1 MRGTKPELRSIE
13 GGLSKAPAAPVTL
26 PESMQA
32 LWVETAADLAARGLL
47 HQSMLPVLESYLT
60 SVWMVHLCQKAIAEH
75 GVLVSAGQGQHKA
88 NPACG
93 IMSDHLGYIARAAD
107 NLGLSAVSRNR
118 PALKAHAQAVNDAD
132 DPLSE
137 FDV

>member
-1 MRGTKPELRSIE
+1 MRGRKPELRAID

-26 PESMQA
+26 PENMQP
-32 LWVETAADLAARGLL
+32 LWFETAADLAARGLL

-60 SVWMVHLCQKAIAEH
+60 SVWMVRLCQEAIAEH
-75 GVLVSAGQGQHKA
+75 GILVSAGKGQHKA

-93 IMSDHLGYIARAAD
+93 IMSDHLGLIARAAD

-118 PALKAHAQAVNDAD
+118 PALKAHAQAQTDAT
-132 DPLSE
+132 DPLAE